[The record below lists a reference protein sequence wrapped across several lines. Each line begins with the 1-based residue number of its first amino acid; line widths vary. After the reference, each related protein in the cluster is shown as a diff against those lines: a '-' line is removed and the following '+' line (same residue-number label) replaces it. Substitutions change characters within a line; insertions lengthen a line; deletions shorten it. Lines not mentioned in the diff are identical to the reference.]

1 MFLSDE
7 LKPAHSKPKSDIYIV
22 DEKWFNEKRIDVV
35 YVPADRFGILGR
47 FITKYMFDRES
58 QKVHNQH
65 EIQRKTST
73 KQKERFKKKSECRKK
88 KRANQQKDKKKAG
101 CTATPVA

>member
-73 KQKERFKKKSECRKK
+73 KQKERLKK
-88 KRANQQKDKKKAG
+88 KRKRANVEKKKESKSAKS
-101 CTATPVA
+101 

>member
-1 MFLSDE
+1 MKKKTSCSPKPVFIKIPKPFTQAYVFLSDE

-73 KQKERFKKKSECRKK
+73 KQKK
-88 KRANQQKDKKKAG
+88 G
-101 CTATPVA
+101 